1 MTLYAK
7 GIFTED
13 PWRKLEA
20 DGPAHAHA
28 LLTLAQW
35 LARGAE
41 FAGLSVG
48 LWLEPGLRV
57 EDISGLN
64 QFGVIALEFP
74 KYTDGRAFSMA
85 RQLRALG
92 YKGDI
97 RAVGN
102 VLFDQ
107 LQLMARCGFDSF
119 DISHPATLRLL
130 KSGQRPDLEIFYQP
144 GLGSEVPAGTRPWT
158 RKRAS

>member
-1 MTLYAK
+1 MALYAK
-7 GIFTED
+7 GTFTHD

-20 DGPAHAHA
+20 DAPAHSHA
-28 LLTLAQW
+28 LLTLEQW
-35 LARGAE
+35 RARGAE
-41 FAGLSVG
+41 FAGLAVG

-57 EDISGLN
+57 EDIGALDP
-64 QFGVIALEFP
+64 FGVIALEFP

-92 YKGDI
+92 YGGDI
-97 RAVGN
+97 RAVGH

-130 KSGQRPDLEIFYQP
+130 ESGQRPDIATFYQP
-144 GLGSEVPAGTRPWT
+144 GLGAEVPAGTRPWT
-158 RKRAS
+158 RKRAG